1 MTIEQKL
8 RNYPILKVE
17 INKLKLE
24 LEYFGIT
31 SHGDDVKPSTPTYA
45 INSVVENQV
54 INMEQQKQLIK
65 NKEVDVQIIE
75 NALTILS
82 EQQRELVKLRYFQ
95 GLTQELVSAQMKIGV
110 KTVYAWSK
118 KILKVLE
125 PLI

>member
-95 GLTQELVSAQMKIGV
+95 GLTQDVVAHQMRIGV